1 MNKNADWAVVFD
13 LDETLVLTS
22 ALEPLRRKR
31 RWAEVYSAFSRTE
44 LPVGTLEFLKRISH
58 KAQLGV
64 VTKAP
69 RSYAEKLL
77 AFHQINVPVIAAY
90 HDVKRVK
97 PSPDALL
104 LASHKLGIDP
114 SRCIYVGDDENDV
127 RAARSAGFA
136 PVGVSW
142 GARTDIGLESV
153 CTSWDEA
160 YDEILRLITG

>member
-22 ALEPLRRKR
+22 ALEPLRRKG

-44 LPVGTLEFLKRISH
+44 LPVGTLEFLKRISQ

-77 AFHQINVPVIAAY
+77 AFHRINMPVIAAY

-97 PSPDALL
+97 PSPEALL

-114 SRCIYVGDDENDV
+114 SQCIYVGDDGNDV

-136 PVGVSW
+136 PVGVCW
-142 GARTDIGLESV
+142 GARMDIGLDAV
-153 CTSWDEA
+153 YTSWDEA
-160 YDEILRLITG
+160 YDQILRLIAG